1 MNAWPIAAMI
11 DDPRSLLS
19 LSPGSAGSG
28 RIRYGAAMALYQSGA
43 ISAQELELWR
53 IASANDGHDPVSF
66 LAEYGLSAPK
76 QAPDPI
82 ITLLDEAARYL
93 ATLQGPGV
101 AEVRAALA
109 QRSGPPRPVHARANA
124 VVEGHLANALAT
136 LAPSHPS
143 LAKAITAASPALDW
157 VTYDDYPVADI
168 GTGFVAGHAYCSL
181 MGKAAPY
188 RAQDFDFGLFLIA
201 PHVLYRDHCHRAPEL
216 YAPLTGPHGW
226 RFGPDRPLIIKPAH
240 QPVWNDPDRPHLT
253 KVGPTPFLAFF
264 GWTRDVDQP
273 ARVLPAT
280 DWPKLEAMRL
290 KAVP

>member
-1 MNAWPIAAMI
+1 MT

-19 LSPGSAGSG
+19 LSTGSAGSG

-53 IASANDGHDPVSF
+53 IGSANDGHDPAAF
-66 LAEYGLSAPK
+66 LAEYGLSAA
-76 QAPDPI
+76 QQVLDPI
-82 ITLLDEAARYL
+82 GTLLDEATLYL
-93 ATLQGPGV
+93 ATLRGPGV

-109 QRSGPPRPVHARANA
+109 QRSGPLRSGPPRSVHPLANA
-124 VVEGHLANALAT
+124 VVDGHLANALAT

-143 LAKAITAASPALDW
+143 LAKAITAASPALEWITHDS
-157 VTYDDYPVADI
+157 YPVADMAPD
-168 GTGFVAGHAYCSL
+168 FLAGHAYCSL
-181 MGKAAPY
+181 MGQAAPY
-188 RAQDFDFGLFLIA
+188 AAHDFDFGLFLIA

-240 QPVWNDPDRPHLT
+240 QPIWNDPDRPHLT
-253 KVGPTPFLAFF
+253 KVGAIPFLGFF

-273 ARVLPAT
+273 ARILPAT
-280 DWPKLEAMRL
+280 DWPQLEALRL
-290 KAVP
+290 KAAP